1 MKPWRLVT
9 GLLIVTALLSAPAAI
24 RPTAAQALPPWME
37 AYRPAMLPDFVPDMA
52 AYEDAPRY
60 TIDLAIAIDEQ
71 GVTLTGSQSVIYT
84 NRTGSTPLDEIV
96 FRLYPNLESYGGEM
110 QIGAVTANG
119 EAVDPAL
126 DETRS
131 VLRVPLAAALE
142 PGDRLTIKLDYT
154 IVVVPGLSRLYAQ
167 FSYLDG
173 VLALP
178 NAYPVLSVYEPGR
191 GWWDETAHTQGDA
204 VYSETGFYTVHV
216 TAPDDLILA
225 ASGSEV
231 DLVSNP
237 DGTLTHTY
245 VAALMR
251 DFILVGS
258 TAYVSMSGEQD
269 GVTVTLYYDPARPE
283 AEANTRAGLEIALNS
298 VRHFNAQFG
307 RYPFA
312 ELDIVQTP
320 TRAGG
325 IEYPGLIVITDDS
338 WNREDVF
345 FEFVIVHET
354 AHQWWYSLVGND
366 QRLDPWLDEALAQF
380 AVAVFIRE
388 QQGAAAYEA
397 AIESF
402 RSQYNQ
408 YLERFP
414 DAVIGQP
421 VEDYTE
427 GGAYFYLVYQK
438 GPLFF
443 ADLAD
448 EFGYDAVIG
457 MLRDYF
463 AAYRYEVA
471 EPQDML
477 NSFEATL
484 GEDLNPL
491 FEEWVGPFPV
501 G

>member
-1 MKPWRLVT
+1 MATPPTHPRLLIFVNNHFDPTWRRCWDRSFAFEGQTFVSYADLEATYMLDNLALAEAHPEYAFEAESAIVVRKFLARHPEQREALLALAREGRFAVTGAGEAIVDSNMVLGESLIRNYLIGLLWVEETFGQRTRLAVRYDAFGNSAQLPQILRGCEMAWVT
-9 GLLIVTALLSAPAAI
+9 GLSYTPA
-24 RPTAAQALPPWME
+24 
-37 AYRPAMLPDFVPDMA
+37 
-52 AYEDAPRY
+52 
-60 TIDLAIAIDEQ
+60 
-71 GVTLTGSQSVIYT
+71 TGIYW
-84 NRTGSTPLDEIV
+84 RGLDGSTVVHRTLPIAAVGGGNTKYPPCPACHGTREI
-96 FRLYPNLESYGGEM
+96 GG
-110 QIGAVTANG
+110 IACDAC
-119 EAVDPAL
+119 D
-126 DETRS
+126 
-131 VLRVPLAAALE
+131 
-142 PGDRLTIKLDYT
+142 
-154 IVVVPGLSRLYAQ
+154 
-167 FSYLDG
+167 
-173 VLALP
+173 
-178 NAYPVLSVYEPGR
+178 GR
-191 GWWDETAHTQGDA
+191 GIQ
-204 VYSETGFYTVHV
+204 
-216 TAPDDLILA
+216 
-225 ASGSEV
+225 
-231 DLVSNP
+231 LV
-237 DGTLTHTY
+237 
-245 VAALMR
+245 
-251 DFILVGS
+251 
-258 TAYVSMSGEQD
+258 E
-269 GVTVTLYYDPARPE
+269 
-283 AEANTRAGLEIALNS
+283 RAWL
-298 VRHFNAQFG
+298 
-307 RYPFA
+307 
-312 ELDIVQTP
+312 
-320 TRAGG
+320 
-325 IEYPGLIVITDDS
+325 PGPI
-338 WNREDVF
+338 N
-345 FEFVIVHET
+345 
-354 AHQWWYSLVGND
+354 
-366 QRLDPWLDEALAQF
+366 DEALAQF